1 MAQITTYNC
10 KIMDLI
16 DAVIKEVKNK
26 HISGSIT
33 WLQTAL
39 IRENL

>member
-10 KIMDLI
+10 EIMDLFA
-16 DAVIKEVKNK
+16 AVIKKVKIK
-26 HISGSIT
+26 HISDSIT